1 MFAYPIGVIV
11 ESFTG
16 KTEDAIHKAASI
28 GARGIQ
34 MYMTA
39 YGRPENHV
47 DNMTPARV
55 HDLLD
60 RVQSEGM
67 VFSAICGDLGGDEGM
82 RGGFQNP
89 EANPRKIEKS
99 KRIMEFAKEFGT
111 DIVTTHIGQVP
122 EDKDSDTYKVMQEA
136 CFQLAEFADSMGS
149 HFAIETGPEPA
160 SRLGDFLDTLHS
172 TGVAVNFD
180 PANLVMVSGD
190 NDLAAAV
197 KRLAKYIV
205 HTHAKDG
212 MMLKN
217 VDPASL
223 YGGDTDITDF
233 IKEGGD
239 AAVSESTGNPV
250 LDSIIA
256 ASKKGAPFIELPL
269 GYGNVNWNGYLRAL
283 QDIGYRGFLTIE
295 RECGA
300 DPAADITLAAN
311 FLREKI
317 AML

>member
-1 MFAYPIGVIV
+1 MYNYPIGVIV

-16 KTEDAIHKAASI
+16 KTEDCIKKAAAI
-28 GARGIQ
+28 GAQGIQ

-39 YGRPENHV
+39 YGLPENHV
-47 DNMTPARV
+47 DNMTTERQKA
-55 HDLLD
+55 LLQMVKD
-60 RVQSEGM
+60 EGM
-67 VFSAICGDLGGDEGM
+67 VFSAICGDLGGDAGM

-89 EANPRKIEKS
+89 EANPLKIEKS
-99 KRIMEFAKEFGT
+99 KRIMEFAKAFGT

-122 EDKDSDTYKVMQEA
+122 EDKTCDKYKYMQEA
-136 CFQLAEFADSMGS
+136 CFELAEFADSMGS

-160 SRLGDFLDTLHS
+160 ARLGDFLDTLNS

-180 PANLVMVSGD
+180 PANLVMCSAD

-197 KRLAKYIV
+197 HRLQKYIV

-212 MMLKN
+212 MMLKQ
-217 VDPASL
+217 VDPAKL
-223 YGGDTDITDF
+223 YAGDITDF
-233 IKEGGD
+233 IKEGGE
-239 AAVSESTGNPV
+239 ATAEKSTGNPV

-256 ASKKGAPFIELPL
+256 ATVKGAPFIELPL

-283 QDIGYRGFLTIE
+283 QDIGYKGFLTIE

-311 FLREKI
+311 FLREKMR
-317 AML
+317 ML

>member
-1 MFAYPIGVIV
+1 MYNYPIGVIV

-16 KTEDAIHKAASI
+16 KTEDCIKKAAAI
-28 GARGIQ
+28 GAQGIQ

-39 YGRPENHV
+39 YGLPENHV
-47 DNMTPARV
+47 DNMTVERQKK
-55 HDLLD
+55 LLQLVKD
-60 RVQSEGM
+60 EGM
-67 VFSAICGDLGGDEGM
+67 VFSAICGDLGGDAGM

-89 EANPRKIEKS
+89 EANPLKIEKS

-122 EDKDSDTYKVMQEA
+122 EDKTCDKYKYMQEA
-136 CFQLAEFADSMGS
+136 CFELAEFADSMGS

-160 SRLGDFLDTLHS
+160 ARLGDFLDTLNS

-180 PANLVMVSGD
+180 PANLVMCSGD

-197 KRLAKYIV
+197 HRLQKYIV

-212 MMLKN
+212 MMLKK
-217 VDPASL
+217 VDPAKL
-223 YGGDTDITDF
+223 YEGDITDF
-233 IKEGGD
+233 IKEGGE
-239 AAVSESTGNPV
+239 AVAQKSTGNPV

-256 ASKKGAPFIELPL
+256 ATVKGAPFIELPL

-283 QDIGYRGFLTIE
+283 QDIGYKGFLTIE

-317 AML
+317 RML

>member
-1 MFAYPIGVIV
+1 MYNYPIGVIV

-16 KTEDAIHKAASI
+16 KTEDCIKKAAGI
-28 GARGIQ
+28 GAQGIQ

-39 YGRPENHV
+39 YGLPENHV
-47 DNMTPARV
+47 DNMTTERQKM
-55 HDLLD
+55 LLD
-60 RVQSEGM
+60 MVKSEGM
-67 VFSAICGDLGGDEGM
+67 VFSAICGDLGGDANM

-89 EANPRKIEKS
+89 EANPLKIEKS
-99 KRIMEFAKEFGT
+99 KRIMEFAKAFGT

-122 EDKDSDTYKVMQEA
+122 EDPTCDKYKIMQDA

-160 SRLGDFLDTLHS
+160 ERLGAFLDTLNS

-180 PANLVMVSGD
+180 PANLVMCSAD
-190 NDLAAAV
+190 NDLAKAV
-197 KRLAKYIV
+197 HRLSKYIV

-217 VDPASL
+217 VDPAKL
-223 YGGDTDITDF
+223 YAGDITDF
-233 IKEGGD
+233 IKEGGE
-239 AAVSESTGNPV
+239 AKAEESTGNPV

-256 ASKKGAPFIELPL
+256 ASKAGAPFIELPL

-283 QDIGYRGFLTIE
+283 QDIGYKGFLTIE

-311 FLREKI
+311 FLRDKI
-317 AML
+317 KML

>member
-1 MFAYPIGVIV
+1 MYQYPIGVIV

-16 KTEDAIHKAASI
+16 KTEDCIKKAAAI
-28 GARGIQ
+28 GAQGIQ

-39 YGRPENHV
+39 YGNRENHV
-47 DNMTPARV
+47 DNMTKERQKM
-55 HDLLD
+55 LLD
-60 RVQSEGM
+60 MVKSEGM

-89 EANPRKIEKS
+89 AANPLKIEKS
-99 KRIMEFAKEFGT
+99 KKIMEFAKEFGT

-122 EDKDSDTYKVMQEA
+122 EDKNCDTYKIMQEA

-160 SRLGDFLDTLHS
+160 ARLGDFLDTLQS

-180 PANLVMVSGD
+180 PANLVMCSKD
-190 NDLAAAV
+190 NDLAAGV
-197 KRLAKYIV
+197 HRLAKYIV

-217 VDPASL
+217 VDPATL
-223 YGGDTDITDF
+223 YSAESDITDF

-239 AAVSESTGNPV
+239 ASAEVSTGNPV
-250 LDSIIA
+250 LDSVIA
-256 ASKKGAPFIELPL
+256 ATKRGAPFIELPL

-283 QDIGYRGFLTIE
+283 QEIGYKGFLTIE

-317 AML
+317 KML

>member
-1 MFAYPIGVIV
+1 MYKYPIGVIV

-16 KTEDAIHKAASI
+16 KTEDCIKKAAAI
-28 GARGIQ
+28 GAQGIQ

-39 YGRPENHV
+39 YGNPENHV
-47 DNMTPARV
+47 DNMTAERQKM
-55 HDLLD
+55 LLD
-60 RVQSEGM
+60 MVQSEGM
-67 VFSAICGDLGGDEGM
+67 VFSAICGDLGGDSDM

-89 EANPRKIEKS
+89 EINPRKIEKS
-99 KRIMEFAKEFGT
+99 KRIMEFAKGFGT

-122 EDKDSDTYKVMQEA
+122 EDPTCDKYKIMQEA

-160 SRLGDFLDTLHS
+160 ARLGDFLDTLHS

-180 PANLVMVSGD
+180 PANLVMCSND
-190 NDLAAAV
+190 NDLAAGV
-197 KRLAKYIV
+197 KRLSKYIV

-217 VDPASL
+217 VDPAKL
-223 YGGDTDITDF
+223 YSAETDITDF

-239 AAVSESTGNPV
+239 AKADESTGNPV

-256 ASKKGAPFIELPL
+256 ATKRGAPFIELPL

-283 QDIGYRGFLTIE
+283 QDIGYKGFLTLE
-295 RECGA
+295 SECGA

-317 AML
+317 KML